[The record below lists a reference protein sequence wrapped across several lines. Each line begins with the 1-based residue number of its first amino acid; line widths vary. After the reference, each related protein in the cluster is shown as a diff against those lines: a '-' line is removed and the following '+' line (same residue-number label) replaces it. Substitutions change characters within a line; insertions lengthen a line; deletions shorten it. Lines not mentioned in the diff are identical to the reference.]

1 MGSEA
6 KVIWIINQY
15 ASHLETR
22 HLELAKSFAQQGYR
36 VAIITSSFHH
46 GRHEYLYDVPVQLV
60 ERSENVFYAYL
71 HSEPEYHNNGSK
83 RVLNMLDFCRRFS
96 LAQNEIEQRTGKPCF
111 VIGSSAH
118 PFVWESAWTCA
129 KRYNAKFIA
138 EFRDIWPLSLV
149 EVQGVNPRHPFVIL
163 LGLIEKR
170 AYRRA
175 DAIVSTLEYAYKHV
189 CEVSG
194 VSREKVYWI
203 PNGINTAETDRL
215 LMTEAELPEE
225 LRSYVQDHWC
235 CVYAGSI
242 AKCECIDYLLKTF
255 CSIRDEDIFLAIIGD
270 GPEKNRLKA
279 LSDQYKLENV
289 RFFPAVSKNQVHAIL
304 QYANCCIAAVPDLPL
319 YHFGLSVNKLNDYL
333 YSGKPVVI
341 ACNTENIVSRAG
353 HFTVPFGEP
362 QALAEKIKAVKEL
375 SPEQLSDLSE
385 RGKKLIRDEYDLNT
399 NGVKYLKMMES
410 L

>member
-22 HLELAKSFAQQGYR
+22 HLELSKSFAQQGYC
-36 VAIITSSFHH
+36 VAVITSSFHH
-46 GRHEYLYDVPVQLV
+46 GKREYIYDMPVQFV
-60 ERSENVFYAYL
+60 ERCENVFYVYL
-71 HSEPEYHNNGSK
+71 RSSPKYHNSGGK

-96 LAQNEIEQRTGKPCF
+96 FVQKEIEQKTGKPRF

-118 PFVWESAWTCA
+118 PFVWESAWACA

-138 EFRDIWPLSLV
+138 EFRDIWPLSLI

-163 LGLIEKR
+163 LGMIEKR

-175 DAIVSTLEYAYKHV
+175 DAIVSTMEYAYKHV
-189 CEVSG
+189 CKVAG
-194 VSREKVYWI
+194 VPREKVWWI
-203 PNGINTAETDRL
+203 PNGINTAETDQV
-215 LMTEAELPEE
+215 LMTGTDLPEE
-225 LRSYVQDHWC
+225 LQSYVRDHWC

-242 AKCECIDYLLKTF
+242 AKCECIDYLLEAF
-255 CSIRDEDIFLAIIGD
+255 RCMQDENIHFAVIGD
-270 GPEKNRLKA
+270 GPEKSSLEA
-279 LSDQYKLENV
+279 LRDQYKLKNV

-353 HFTVPFGEP
+353 HFAVPFGEP
-362 QALAEKIKAVKEL
+362 QALAESIKAVRKL
-375 SPEQLSDLSE
+375 QPEQLSALSE